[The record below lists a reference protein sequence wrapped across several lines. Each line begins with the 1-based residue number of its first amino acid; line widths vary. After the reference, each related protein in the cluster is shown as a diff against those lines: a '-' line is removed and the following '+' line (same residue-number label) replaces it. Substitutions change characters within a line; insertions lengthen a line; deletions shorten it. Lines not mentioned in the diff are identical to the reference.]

1 VTFDEGGSSFLPDHA
16 PLLEPKHPYV
26 VEAVFQDWND
36 PGNVWSLYSQG
47 LSPLAEVF
55 LPAVLR

>member
-1 VTFDEGGSSFLPDHA
+1 MRAARLSCLTTR